1 VNTCATLTPTLSLS
15 EGEGAVSIPSPPEG
29 ERDRVRGRIGRG
41 TRLREE
47 QARHGPVY
55 DAVVTTLSGKVA
67 LVTGASRGIGR
78 ACAITLGSLGARV
91 AVNYNKSATAADDVV
106 ARIKAGGGEAIVVQG
121 DVSHFATAQNVVKA
135 AIDAYGRLDILV
147 NNAGTTRDG
156 LLALMKEEDFD
167 VIIQQNLKS
176 VFNCSRAVLRQMM
189 KQRYGRIVNITSIVG
204 IIGGPGQTNYAAA
217 KSGIIGFT
225 KAMAKEYG
233 GRNIA
238 VNAVAPGYIPT
249 DLTNGL
255 PPEIIE
261 SIIKRTAYGRAGT
274 PEEVA
279 NAVAFLA
286 SDEASYITGQV
297 LAVDGGVT

>member
-1 VNTCATLTPTLSLS
+1 M
-15 EGEGAVSIPSPPEG
+15 
-29 ERDRVRGRIGRG
+29 
-41 TRLREE
+41 
-47 QARHGPVY
+47 
-55 DAVVTTLSGKVA
+55 TTLEGKVA

-78 ACAITLGSLGARV
+78 ACAIALAALGARV
-91 AVNYNKSATAADDVV
+91 VVNYNVSANAADDVV
-106 ARIKAGGGEAIVVQG
+106 AEIKASGGEAAAVQG
-121 DVSHFATAQNVVKA
+121 DVSRFSSAQETVKA
-135 AIDAYGRLDILV
+135 AIDLYGRLDILV

-156 LLALMKEEDFD
+156 LLASMKEEDFD

-176 VFNCSRAVLRQMM
+176 VFNCSRAAVRQMM
-189 KQRYGRIVNITSIVG
+189 KQRYGRIVNITSVVG
-204 IIGGPGQTNYAAA
+204 LVGGAGQTNYSAA
-217 KSGIIGFT
+217 KAGIVGFT

-249 DLTNGL
+249 DLTNSL
-255 PPEIIE
+255 PAEITE
-261 SIIKRTAYGRAGT
+261 GIIRMTAYGRAGT

-286 SDEASYITGQV
+286 SDAASYITGQV

>member
-1 VNTCATLTPTLSLS
+1 MKTL
-15 EGEGAVSIPSPPEG
+15 
-29 ERDRVRGRIGRG
+29 DGR
-41 TRLREE
+41 
-47 QARHGPVY
+47 
-55 DAVVTTLSGKVA
+55 VA

-78 ACAITLGSLGARV
+78 ACAIRLGALGARV
-91 AVNYNKSATAADDVV
+91 IVNFNKSATAADDVI
-106 ARIKAGGGEAIVVQG
+106 ALIKAGGGEATAVQG
-121 DVSHFATAQNVVKA
+121 DVSRFATAQEVVRA
-135 AIDAYGRLDILV
+135 AIDVYGRLDILV
-147 NNAGTTRDG
+147 NNAGSTRDG
-156 LLALMKEEDFD
+156 LLASMKEEDFD

-176 VFNCSRAVLRQMM
+176 VFNCSRAAVRQMM
-189 KQRYGRIVNITSIVG
+189 KQRYGRIVNITSVVG
-204 IIGGPGQTNYAAA
+204 VIGGAGQTNYSAA
-217 KSGIIGFT
+217 KAGIIGFT

-233 GRNIA
+233 GRNIG

-255 PPEIIE
+255 PQEITE
-261 SIIKRTAYGRAGT
+261 GIIKMTAYGRAGT

>member
-1 VNTCATLTPTLSLS
+1 MTP
-15 EGEGAVSIPSPPEG
+15 
-29 ERDRVRGRIGRG
+29 
-41 TRLREE
+41 
-47 QARHGPVY
+47 
-55 DAVVTTLSGKVA
+55 LSGKVA

-78 ACAITLGSLGARV
+78 ACAIKLGSLGARI

-106 ARIKAGGGEAIVVQG
+106 ARIKAGGGEATAVQG
-121 DVSHFATAQNVVKA
+121 DVSHFAAAQGVVKA

-147 NNAGTTRDG
+147 NNAGTTHDG
-156 LLALMKEEDFD
+156 LLVSMKEEDFD
-167 VIIQQNLKS
+167 GIIQQNLKS
-176 VFNCSRAVLRQMM
+176 VFNCSRAALRQMM
-189 KQRYGRIVNITSIVG
+189 KQRYGRIVNITSVVG
-204 IIGGPGQTNYAAA
+204 IIGGAGQTNYSAA
-217 KSGIIGFT
+217 KAGIIGFT

-255 PPEIIE
+255 PPEITE
-261 SIIKRTAYGRAGT
+261 GIIKLTAYGRAGT

-279 NAVAFLA
+279 SAVAFLA

>member
-1 VNTCATLTPTLSLS
+1 M
-15 EGEGAVSIPSPPEG
+15 
-29 ERDRVRGRIGRG
+29 
-41 TRLREE
+41 
-47 QARHGPVY
+47 
-55 DAVVTTLSGKVA
+55 TTLEGKVA

-78 ACAITLGSLGARV
+78 ACAIALGALGARV
-91 AVNYNKSATAADDVV
+91 VVNYSVSANAADDVV
-106 ARIKAGGGEAIVVQG
+106 AQIKAGGGEAAAVQG
-121 DVSHFATAQNVVKA
+121 DVSRFSSAQETVKA
-135 AIDAYGRLDILV
+135 AIDLYGRLDILV

-156 LLALMKEEDFD
+156 LLASMREEDFD

-176 VFNCSRAVLRQMM
+176 VFNCSRAAVRQMM
-189 KQRYGRIVNITSIVG
+189 KQRYGRIVNITSVVG
-204 IIGGPGQTNYAAA
+204 LIGGAGQTNYSAA
-217 KSGIIGFT
+217 KAGIVGFT

-249 DLTNGL
+249 DLTNSL
-255 PPEIIE
+255 PAEITE
-261 SIIKRTAYGRAGT
+261 GIIKMTAYGRAGT

-286 SDEASYITGQV
+286 SDAASYITGQV